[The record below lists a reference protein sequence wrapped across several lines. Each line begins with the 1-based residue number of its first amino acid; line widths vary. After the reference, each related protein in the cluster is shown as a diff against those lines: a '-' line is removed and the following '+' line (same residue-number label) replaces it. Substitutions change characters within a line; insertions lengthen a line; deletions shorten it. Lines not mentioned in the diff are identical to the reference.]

1 MLKIVLVV
9 EKMKSLIEVLILCI
23 EWEGKVIKFYRLIV
37 KNIMGIDLG
46 EINFIFSIRLY
57 VVDWFLWYSGRVYNI
72 IN

>member
-46 EINFIFSIRLY
+46 EINFIFSIGLY